1 MPYSIRKVRN
11 KNCYKVKNKK
21 TGKVHAKCSTKQNAE
36 RQVRLLHAID
46 HNPKFKL
53 LRK

>member
-36 RQVRLLHAID
+36 RQVRLLYAID
-46 HNPKFKL
+46 HNLNLNL

>member
-21 TGKVHAKCSTKQNAE
+21 TGKVHAKCTTLEKAK
-36 RQVRLLHAID
+36 RQVRLLHSIQ
-46 HNPKFKL
+46 KQK
-53 LRK
+53 K